1 VQATEAVV
9 ISAAGLGSRM
19 GLGIPKAL
27 IELQGQSLISR
38 ALDILDDY
46 FQDIYVVGGYKA
58 HQLWEELNRRSRPP
72 ILVLNNQYLGTG
84 TAGSVSKALSLI
96 SVDRVLLIDGDV
108 LFTRETIEVIL
119 ECREN
124 ALIIG
129 PAVSDN
135 PVFVNLDAKTG
146 QNAVSLSQEKRSSYE
161 WSGISL
167 VYNPNLIELGSQH
180 LYPGINKLLP
190 IRAINSDWFEIDEPH
205 DLVLAEKWLNDRIEK
220 GLL

>member
-1 VQATEAVV
+1 MQATEAVV

-58 HQLWEELNRRSRPP
+58 NQLWEELSRRSRPP
-72 ILVLNNQYLGTG
+72 VLVLNNQFLGTG
-84 TAGSVSKALSLI
+84 TAGSVSKALGLI
-96 SVDRVLLIDGDV
+96 SLDRVLLIDGDV
-108 LFTRETIEVIL
+108 LFTRETIESIIK
-119 ECREN
+119 CRES
-124 ALIIG
+124 ALIVG

-135 PVFVNLDAKTG
+135 PVFVNLDKDSG
-146 QNAVSLSQEKRSSYE
+146 RNAVSLSQENESAYE

-167 VYNPNLIELGSQH
+167 IYNPNLIELGSQH
-180 LYPGINKLLP
+180 LYPGINRILP

-205 DLVLAEKWLNDRIEK
+205 DLVLAEHWLNDRK
-220 GLL
+220 GSLP